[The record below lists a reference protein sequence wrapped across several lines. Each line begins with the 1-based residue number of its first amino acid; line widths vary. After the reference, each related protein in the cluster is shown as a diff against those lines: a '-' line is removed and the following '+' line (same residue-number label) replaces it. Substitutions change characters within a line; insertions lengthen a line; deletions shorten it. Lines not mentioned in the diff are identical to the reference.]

1 MGVWAIYPGHM
12 LFKLE
17 NRVIIMPFL
26 RHCNGTFFIFT
37 IIYFNAQRGRKE
49 NFYVSNHLFT
59 READLG
65 SSDHAGKEQQHHLHD
80 SGHLLPPEGSGREQ
94 RNRILFLLFQFIS
107 GRPPD
112 QSRSKKVNR
121 SDYHWRAGAASLHS
135 SEREKPGET
144 ELRPQR
150 GCQRLAVCT
159 YDL

>member
-1 MGVWAIYPGHM
+1 FHYY
-12 LFKLE
+12 LF
-17 NRVIIMPFL
+17 
-26 RHCNGTFFIFT
+26 
-37 IIYFNAQRGRKE
+37 FNAHRGRKE

-112 QSRSKKVNR
+112 QSTSKKVNR
-121 SDYHWRAGAASLHS
+121 SDDHWRAGAAPLHS
-135 SEREKPGET
+135 AERENPGEA

-150 GCQRLAVCT
+150 GWQSLAVCT
-159 YDL
+159 YHL